1 MTRQTNNESRNW
13 IHSSQIES
21 LRTSKLKSPPP
32 RKFSDEFIE
41 AQKIFDD
48 WFNEMIIQIENNTK

>member
-1 MTRQTNNESRNW
+1 MADQTDNNSSSW
-13 IHSSQIES
+13 IHSSQIKS

-32 RKFSDEFIE
+32 EKFSDDFIE

-48 WFNEMIIQIENNTK
+48 WFNEKMNQAENNTK